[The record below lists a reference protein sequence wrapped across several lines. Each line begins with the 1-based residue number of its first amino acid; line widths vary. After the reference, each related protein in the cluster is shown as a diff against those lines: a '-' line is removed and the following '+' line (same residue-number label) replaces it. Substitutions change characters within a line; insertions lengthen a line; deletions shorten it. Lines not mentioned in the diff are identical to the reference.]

1 MNKISSSF
9 GWDYMCDFLVGKFES
24 ITIPSNDHERET
36 NIICTY
42 VERNVPMLI
51 LHRSRHTP
59 AKRSS

>member
-1 MNKISSSF
+1 MKNASNNF
-9 GWDYMCDFLVGKFES
+9 GWDYMCDFLLGRFDS
-24 ITIPSNDHERET
+24 INIPNNNHERET
-36 NIICTY
+36 EVICTY